1 ALCVDP
7 LVYRDIVVLCAG
19 NQIANRAL
27 RDADNRLLQEAAF
40 DDLARIKAQGNG
52 TRDQRRVADLADL
65 PTFRCPERKLR
76 DGGDLLAV
84 STLEQARPVVE
95 TRARIDADLP
105 ACLRAGRERVRDELV
120 ELSGDVH
127 AGVRELIVDN
137 QLVIPVTADD

>member
-1 ALCVDP
+1 
-7 LVYRDIVVLCAG
+7 
-19 NQIANRAL
+19 
-27 RDADNRLLQEAAF
+27 
-40 DDLARIKAQGNG
+40 
-52 TRDQRRVADLADL
+52 DL

-137 QLVIPVTADD
+137 QLVIPVTADDRLHATECARCGLPAARVVVGHE